1 MIGFLSWRIAP
12 RRAAPIVAGALHPLL
27 VVTAIALGAFVVL
40 MYAISIVKL
49 MGT

>member
-1 MIGFLSWRIAP
+1 MSVEDDRI
-12 RRAAPIVAGALHPLL
+12 RARQRSRAL
-27 VVTAIALGAFVVL
+27 VTAIALGAFVVL